1 MEIEAKFAVPD
12 TRTFQRLLAAETLA
26 GMSLLPGLTQ
36 AIHDRYLDTR
46 EQAIRR
52 GGYACRLRQRGDERL
67 VTFKSLHG
75 TLHVGGVKGAI
86 HQRAEHETALPPGA
100 TTDPATWPAGPARA
114 LAVELSQ
121 GQPILPLFDLHQTRH
136 IRTLADGDRVVA
148 EVSLDDVRVGEISY
162 FELEIELMLGGTMND
177 LRRAVDELATKWD
190 LVPEPHSKFE
200 RALATLNDKPNES
213 RSV

>member
-1 MEIEAKFAVPD
+1 MEIEAKFAIPD
-12 TRTFQRLLAAETLA
+12 AHTFQRLLTAETLA
-26 GMSLLPGLTQ
+26 GMSLLPGLTRE
-36 AIHDRYLDTR
+36 IRDHYLDTR

-52 GGYACRLRQRGDERL
+52 GGYACRLRQRDAERL
-67 VTFKSLHG
+67 VTFKGLHE
-75 TLHVGGVKGAI
+75 TLRVGGTEGAI
-86 HQRAEHETALPPGA
+86 HRRAEHETILPPGA

-136 IRTLADGDRVVA
+136 IRTLTDGDRVVA
-148 EVSLDDVRVGEISY
+148 EVSLDDVRVGEIAY
-162 FELEIELMLGGTMND
+162 FELEVELTLGGTMDD
-177 LRRAVDELATKWD
+177 LHRAVDELTTRWG